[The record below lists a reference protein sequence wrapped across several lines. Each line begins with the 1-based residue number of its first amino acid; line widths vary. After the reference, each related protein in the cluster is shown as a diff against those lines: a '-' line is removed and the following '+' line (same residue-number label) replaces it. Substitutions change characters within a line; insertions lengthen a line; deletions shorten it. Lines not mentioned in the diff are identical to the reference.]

1 MKQCAPQSAQEIPWQ
16 DRGGYMTGAESKLI
30 KALHLGLE
38 ISQIKDIDLLLEK
51 ILTEARSFTNC
62 DAGSIYI
69 KQANQLKFSYAQNDT
84 MRRQLPPGRK
94 LPYSTFTV
102 PIDNSSIAGYV
113 ALNGTILNIPDVSQI
128 ATRYPF
134 SFNRHYDELTGY
146 RTRSML
152 TVPLKNFRN
161 EVIGLLQLINAM
173 DGDGNVVPFAD
184 NNDEIITY
192 FANNAANAVERAK
205 MTREIILRMN
215 RMAEMRDPKET
226 GPHVNRVASYAV
238 ALYEAWA
245 GRNALPQ
252 HEIDKNRDVLR
263 MAAMMHDVGK
273 VAISDT
279 ILKKPGRFTPE
290 EFDAMKKHTLYGA
303 DLFADIYSDFDEF
316 AAEVILNHHER
327 WDGKGY
333 PGHVDPRTH
342 QPLPGFET
350 EKGGA
355 RGKCGAEIPLFG
367 RIVALADVYDALSC
381 SRCYKEA
388 WDHDRVLDT
397 IREEAGK
404 QFDPELVEVLF
415 DCCLESFHQI
425 AGLYPDQQAAPILPS
440 PEP

>member
-1 MKQCAPQSAQEIPWQ
+1 MEGP
-16 DRGGYMTGAESKLI
+16 DSKLI

-69 KQANQLKFSYAQNDT
+69 KEGNRLRFSYAQNDT

-113 ALNGTILNIPDVSQI
+113 SLNGAILNIPDVSRI
-128 ATRYPF
+128 APCYPF
-134 SFNRHYDELTGY
+134 SFNSSYDQLTGY
-146 RTRSML
+146 RTHSML

-161 EVIGLLQLINAM
+161 EVIGVLQLINAIDS
-173 DGDGNVVPFAD
+173 DGKVAPFAD

-192 FANNAANAVERAK
+192 FANNAASAVERAK

-238 ALYEAWA
+238 VLYEAWA
-245 GRNALPQ
+245 ARNGLSQ

-263 MAAMMHDVGK
+263 MAAMLHDVGK

-290 EFDAMKKHTLYGA
+290 EFEAMKKHTLYGA
-303 DLFADIYSDFDEF
+303 ELFCDIYSDFDES
-316 AAEVILNHHER
+316 AAVVILNHHER

-333 PGHVDPRTH
+333 PGHVDSATH
-342 QPLPGFET
+342 EPLAGFET
-350 EKGGA
+350 EQGGA
-355 RGKCGAEIPLFG
+355 RGKRGAEIPLFG

-381 SRCYKEA
+381 ARCYKDA
-388 WDHDRVLDT
+388 WDHDRVLAT

-425 AGLYPDQQAAPILPS
+425 ARLYPDHQVSPKLPQA
-440 PEP
+440 